1 MTIFLAWL
9 LTLLTSGGLI
19 SGFGPVYTRLVDEKQ
34 WHDLCP
40 PNTTEVCSD
49 QEVKLQ
55 SIYSTGLLMNVLGHE
70 IFGTLLD
77 MIGPRYMTLIA
88 YVFSVIGNVCMAYG
102 DATSGTGIL
111 LVVGYAMIGF
121 GGMGILFASL
131 QLSMLFRDEEL
142 YTALLVAAMG
152 CSGYVYILLKLD
164 ISRETFFLS
173 YTGVSLAAMII
184 VYLVY
189 PVHHIAAFRI
199 QQPMAQ
205 KTART
210 QQLDKPARWT
220 QELDDEF
227 VVYYVEIAGRA
238 HDVVSGGKCLK
249 NAGWQAILAKLD
261 GRGNIVDINQLKNRW
276 KRLKEDYVDYAW
288 LEKKFS
294 GDGLQGIDDA
304 KWAELDEGRKHK
316 YSRFRFTPFR
326 HYS

>member
-1 MTIFLAWL
+1 MTVMDQEKHDDMYMMESPKPLTPRGLGSMRVPRIAIYVLAWL

-55 SIYSTGLLMNVLGHE
+55 SIYSTGLLMNVLGQA

-88 YVFSVIGNVCMAYG
+88 YVVRYPQLVHDELTLFV
-102 DATSGTGIL
+102 
-111 LVVGYAMIGF
+111 LVVFRHRQCVHGLRRRYFRHRDLARRRYAMIGF
-121 GGMGILFASL
+121 GGMEILFASL

-152 CSGYVYILLKLD
+152 CSGYVYILLD

-189 PVHHIAAFRI
+189 PVHHIAGDCSLN
-199 QQPMAQ
+199 
-205 KTART
+205 KTG
-210 QQLDKPARWT
+210 
-220 QELDDEF
+220 
-227 VVYYVEIAGRA
+227 YMG
-238 HDVVSGGKCLK
+238 
-249 NAGWQAILAKLD
+249 
-261 GRGNIVDINQLKNRW
+261 
-276 KRLKEDYVDYAW
+276 
-288 LEKKFS
+288 
-294 GDGLQGIDDA
+294 
-304 KWAELDEGRKHK
+304 
-316 YSRFRFTPFR
+316 
-326 HYS
+326 

>member
-1 MTIFLAWL
+1 MTVMNQEKHDDMYMMESPKPLTPRGLGSMLLAWL

-152 CSGYVYILLKLD
+152 SGYVYILLKLD

-189 PVHHIAAFRI
+189 PVHHIAGEH
-199 QQPMAQ
+199 
-205 KTART
+205 KG
-210 QQLDKPARWT
+210 L
-220 QELDDEF
+220 F
-227 VVYYVEIAGRA
+227 VEQNWLYGITSYFNSGY
-238 HDVVSGGKCLK
+238 HD
-249 NAGWQAILAKLD
+249 
-261 GRGNIVDINQLKNRW
+261 
-276 KRLKEDYVDYAW
+276 
-288 LEKKFS
+288 EKKNI
-294 GDGLQGIDDA
+294 LCHTMEN
-304 KWAELDEGRKHK
+304 K
-316 YSRFRFTPFR
+316 
-326 HYS
+326 